1 MYFDTRLNR
10 TWKLHVITMKADIM
24 STFVF
29 YIQAVVC
36 IIDHHQRLD
45 SILSSHRPEQRPVT
59 SAGSN
64 QQSLSTLR
72 INFHREGEEEDTKT
86 EQQQTLRTDVEML
99 EHLRDGRRKIL
110 REKQREGA
118 PETTGR
124 RLVQSVCVCDE
135 LGCVCLA
142 RADRPGPLSHCYHGN
157 PEVG

>member
-10 TWKLHVITMKADIM
+10 TWKLHVITMKAD
-24 STFVF
+24 
-29 YIQAVVC
+29 IQAVVC

-118 PETTGR
+118 SETTGR